1 MRDVSSISSLEGG
14 SNPPDKIKN
23 GKEIQGYPNNSN
35 YPRKLNNKLKDKK
48 LNANTK
54 SIEEQKLTIRKDFL
68 VDRQG
73 QLNQK

>member
-1 MRDVSSISSLEGG
+1 M
-14 SNPPDKIKN
+14 
-23 GKEIQGYPNNSN
+23 QGYPNNSN

-48 LNANTK
+48 LNTNTK

-68 VDRQG
+68 GDRRG